1 MLDST
6 DDDDQDMTSV
16 RQQSSSQQHA
26 GTSGKHG
33 TTKPKKQV
41 LTSLPSLPLGP
52 TSLLCSSLSPFRPSS
67 ILPSPPYS
75 FHSFRTSCRWQG
87 LLCRRHLMTM
97 DGNPRV
103 KRCACVFF
111 DEL

>member
-33 TTKPKKQV
+33 TLGTTKPKKQV
-41 LTSLPSLPLGP
+41 LTSLPSLP
-52 TSLLCSSLSPFRPSS
+52 F
-67 ILPSPPYS
+67 
-75 FHSFRTSCRWQG
+75 
-87 LLCRRHLMTM
+87 
-97 DGNPRV
+97 
-103 KRCACVFF
+103 
-111 DEL
+111 